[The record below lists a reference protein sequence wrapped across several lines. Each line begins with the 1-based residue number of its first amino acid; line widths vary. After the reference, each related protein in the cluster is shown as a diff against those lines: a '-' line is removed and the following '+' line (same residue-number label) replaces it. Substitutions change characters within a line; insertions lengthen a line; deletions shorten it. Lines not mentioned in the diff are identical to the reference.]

1 MRWRIGLL
9 QIGLLAGLHGLA
21 AEASTAPEERSDDKK
36 ESALLIGLNSS
47 GEEVSSVVQQKVGD
61 VDVTTVMTPSGT
73 RMVTS
78 AQIGNVTVH
87 NLSTPSGKSNSGTS
101 AQIENA
107 GVLHALAADGN
118 APGKEQSGGEKEA
131 ALIMGLTS
139 SANEVSSVV
148 QQKVGDV
155 DVTTVVT
162 PSGTATVTSAQVGNA
177 TVHNLSTPSGESIS
191 GTSTRIGNTTIHNT
205 TSSGGKPVSVT
216 TQSIGNVQFTTGS
229 SGKESFSAITQKVG
243 NTNITIITTPSGPR
257 VGTSTRIGNTT
268 IHNFTS
274 PPGDSET
281 SKP

>member
-1 MRWRIGLL
+1 MKKIRILKRTLLPARRGAGRFFPNNRRHAMRWRIGLL

-107 GVLHALAADGN
+107 GGASCPRSGWKCA
-118 APGKEQSGGEKEA
+118 GK
-131 ALIMGLTS
+131 
-139 SANEVSSVV
+139 
-148 QQKVGDV
+148 
-155 DVTTVVT
+155 
-162 PSGTATVTSAQVGNA
+162 GTIGWGKGSRPDNGPYV
-177 TVHNLSTPSGESIS
+177 IS
-191 GTSTRIGNTTIHNT
+191 
-205 TSSGGKPVSVT
+205 
-216 TQSIGNVQFTTGS
+216 
-229 SGKESFSAITQKVG
+229 E
-243 NTNITIITTPSGPR
+243 
-257 VGTSTRIGNTT
+257 
-268 IHNFTS
+268 
-274 PPGDSET
+274 
-281 SKP
+281 